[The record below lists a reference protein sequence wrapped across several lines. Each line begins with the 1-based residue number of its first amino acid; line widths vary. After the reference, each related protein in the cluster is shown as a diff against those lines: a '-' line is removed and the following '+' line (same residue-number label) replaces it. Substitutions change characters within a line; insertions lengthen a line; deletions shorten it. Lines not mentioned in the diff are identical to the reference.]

1 MCPWIILN
9 GKCNNK
15 AARKL
20 PCSRTIWYLQIDLGC
35 KRILWGRMSSLF
47 FLILYS
53 LKGENTCTFYM
64 LQGTLKVLLSTF
76 LSLLPD
82 CSHCWSAWHWGQK
95 SNVPWSRV
103 TIIAVSLWAG
113 SLPKVLIQVIGE
125 ELSRGCNGRRL
136 QIWSPQNHFHLLW
149 RILREGFHSTVLFL
163 WGALILQR
171 KWSKTL
177 QFLPKWPIER
187 MIDNCIIFITIFSK
201 EK

>member
-1 MCPWIILN
+1 MCPRIILN

-35 KRILWGRMSSLF
+35 KRILWGRMSSPF

-76 LSLLPD
+76 LSSLPD

-113 SLPKVLIQVIGE
+113 SLPKVLIQVIGK
-125 ELSRGCNGRRL
+125 S
-136 QIWSPQNHFHLLW
+136 SPEVVT
-149 RILREGFHSTVLFL
+149 EGDCKC
-163 WGALILQR
+163 GAH
-171 KWSKTL
+171 K
-177 QFLPKWPIER
+177 
-187 MIDNCIIFITIFSK
+187 IIFTRFEEYLGKAFILLFFFCEVLWFYK
-201 EK
+201 ESEAKHCSFCPSGQLKEW